1 MGGQQPQ
8 HAATA
13 GGTSSGGFPA
23 ASSGQGPNRN
33 LWIAMGVI
41 VAAAAVI
48 IGIIVTQGG
57 GDDDP
62 VAGGDGT
69 TTTTGGSDSTG
80 SDTTGTTSADV
91 LPGYTQQFETQ
102 FVDSC
107 AAGSTEAACQ
117 CIYDQ
122 VSHQIPLSDF
132 IEMSTQ
138 MTEAGGDVSSLDD
151 IPEDLQP
158 ILLDCVSADLGS
170 DSGSDSG
177 A

>member
-1 MGGQQPQ
+1 
-8 HAATA
+8 
-13 GGTSSGGFPA
+13 
-23 ASSGQGPNRN
+23 
-33 LWIAMGVI
+33 
-41 VAAAAVI
+41 VI
-48 IGIIVTQGG
+48 IGIIVTQGA

-62 VAGGDGT
+62 AAGGDGT
-69 TTTTGGSDSTG
+69 TTTTDGSDPG
-80 SDTTGTTSADV
+80 SGTTGTTSADV

-107 AAGSTEAACQ
+107 AAGSTEASCQ

-138 MTEAGGDVSSLDD
+138 MTESGGDVSSLDD
-151 IPEDLQP
+151 IPEDLRP
-158 ILLDCVSADLGS
+158 IILDCVSADLGS
-170 DSGSDSG
+170 GSDSG